1 MPMLDVDRLSVRYG
15 TKQIVDALSFS
26 VSEGQWLMIAGPN
39 GAGKSTALAAITQ
52 GTPYTGRVLFEG
64 QNVRSMKPALRA
76 RAIGVLAQNHFVGYG
91 FTVEE
96 VVRLGRFAYA
106 GGVFGRSQEDDA
118 GHVEQALT
126 LTGLQDKRR
135 QSVLTLSGGELQRTF
150 LAQVL
155 AQDPKLLL
163 LDEPTNHLD
172 LIYQKQIFAL
182 IGQWLQKPG
191 RAVVSVVH
199 DLSLARAF
207 GTDAL
212 LMDSG
217 RKIALGR
224 ANDVLTPANLD
235 RVYGMDVAAWMRG
248 LYRQWAEYA
257 AGTVWRM
264 LPTEKKRRPAGR
276 RFLNFDYSS
285 SSESSS
291 SMSNSS
297 SSPQFGQVV
306 APSSSISS
314 SMVMTSP
321 QVGHLT
327 S

>member
-106 GGVFGRSQEDDA
+106 GGVFGRSREDDA

-172 LIYQKQIFAL
+172 LHAIE
-182 IGQWLQKPG
+182 WLEDYLASFKG
-191 RAVVSVVH
+191 TVVAISH
-199 DLSLARAF
+199 DRYF
-207 GTDAL
+207 
-212 LMDSG
+212 
-217 RKIALGR
+217 
-224 ANDVLTPANLD
+224 LD
-235 RVYGMDVAAWMRG
+235 RTITRVIEILDGHAEFYNGNYSFYAVEKERRYQERMKQYEKEQAKMIIDRLPDYKLPGLLLFLRGMQFDDEIEDERYCEK
-248 LYRQWAEYA
+248 LYQDYLDDPDPDKNETISLEELAEQE
-257 AGTVWRM
+257 GIT
-264 LPTEKKRRPAGR
+264 L
-276 RFLNFDYSS
+276 
-285 SSESSS
+285 
-291 SMSNSS
+291 
-297 SSPQFGQVV
+297 
-306 APSSSISS
+306 
-314 SMVMTSP
+314 
-321 QVGHLT
+321 
-327 S
+327 

>member
-155 AQDPKLLL
+155 AQNPKLLL
-163 LDEPTNHLD
+163 LDEGATTCPNCGEELEFD
-172 LIYQKQIFAL
+172 ME
-182 IGQWLQKPG
+182 
-191 RAVVSVVH
+191 
-199 DLSLARAF
+199 DE
-207 GTDAL
+207 
-212 LMDSG
+212 DSEE
-217 RKIALGR
+217 
-224 ANDVLTPANLD
+224 D
-235 RVYGMDVAAWMRG
+235 
-248 LYRQWAEYA
+248 E
-257 AGTVWRM
+257 
-264 LPTEKKRRPAGR
+264 
-276 RFLNFDYSS
+276 
-285 SSESSS
+285 
-291 SMSNSS
+291 
-297 SSPQFGQVV
+297 
-306 APSSSISS
+306 
-314 SMVMTSP
+314 
-321 QVGHLT
+321 
-327 S
+327 

>member
-76 RAIGVLAQNHFVGYG
+76 RAIGGLAQNHFVGYG

-106 GGVFGRSQEDDA
+106 GGVFGRSREDDA

-182 IGQWLQKPG
+182 IGQWLQTPG

-248 LYRQWAEYA
+248 LYRQWAE
-257 AGTVWRM
+257 
-264 LPTEKKRRPAGR
+264 
-276 RFLNFDYSS
+276 
-285 SSESSS
+285 
-291 SMSNSS
+291 
-297 SSPQFGQVV
+297 
-306 APSSSISS
+306 
-314 SMVMTSP
+314 
-321 QVGHLT
+321 
-327 S
+327 

>member
-106 GGVFGRSQEDDA
+106 GGVFGRSREDDA

-135 QSVLTLSGGELQRTF
+135 QSVLTLPGSSAAARSHCDMPCAERRNSGSSGAEIS
-150 LAQVL
+150 
-155 AQDPKLLL
+155 LLS
-163 LDEPTNHLD
+163 
-172 LIYQKQIFAL
+172 F
-182 IGQWLQKPG
+182 
-191 RAVVSVVH
+191 
-199 DLSLARAF
+199 
-207 GTDAL
+207 
-212 LMDSG
+212 
-217 RKIALGR
+217 
-224 ANDVLTPANLD
+224 
-235 RVYGMDVAAWMRG
+235 
-248 LYRQWAEYA
+248 
-257 AGTVWRM
+257 
-264 LPTEKKRRPAGR
+264 
-276 RFLNFDYSS
+276 
-285 SSESSS
+285 
-291 SMSNSS
+291 
-297 SSPQFGQVV
+297 
-306 APSSSISS
+306 SISVS
-314 SMVMTSP
+314 GSAAAQEM
-321 QVGHLT
+321 
-327 S
+327 

>member
-1 MPMLDVDRLSVRYG
+1 MPMLEVDRLSVRYG
-15 TKQIVDALSFS
+15 VKTIVDSLSFS

-39 GAGKSTALAAITQ
+39 GAGKSTALAAVTQ

-64 QNVRSMKPALRA
+64 QDVKKMKPALRA
-76 RAIGVLAQNHFVGYG
+76 RTIGVLAQNHFVGYG

-96 VVRLGRFAYA
+96 VVRLGRFAYS
-106 GGVFGRSQEDDA
+106 GGLLGRSQAEDAD
-118 GHVEQALT
+118 HVERALT
-126 LTGLQDKRR
+126 LTGLREKRR

-182 IGQWLQKPG
+182 IGQWLQAPG

-212 LMDSG
+212 LMDQG
-217 RKIALGR
+217 RQIALGR
-224 ANDVLTPANLD
+224 AKDVLTPANLD
-235 RVYGMDVAAWMRG
+235 RIYGMDVAAWMRT
-248 LYRQWAEYA
+248 LYSQW
-257 AGTVWRM
+257 
-264 LPTEKKRRPAGR
+264 
-276 RFLNFDYSS
+276 
-285 SSESSS
+285 SE
-291 SMSNSS
+291 
-297 SSPQFGQVV
+297 
-306 APSSSISS
+306 
-314 SMVMTSP
+314 
-321 QVGHLT
+321 
-327 S
+327 

>member
-135 QSVLTLSGGELQRTF
+135 QSVLTLSGGEL
-150 LAQVL
+150 LAQAL
-155 AQDPKLLL
+155 FGNPDILL

-182 IGQWLQKPG
+182 IGQWLQTPG

-248 LYRQWAEYA
+248 LYSQWAE
-257 AGTVWRM
+257 
-264 LPTEKKRRPAGR
+264 
-276 RFLNFDYSS
+276 
-285 SSESSS
+285 
-291 SMSNSS
+291 
-297 SSPQFGQVV
+297 
-306 APSSSISS
+306 
-314 SMVMTSP
+314 
-321 QVGHLT
+321 
-327 S
+327 